1 MDVVAALKEAKSK
14 GASDLHLVVASP
26 PLIRLNGAL
35 QSLNGSD
42 LMSAADVAD
51 VFKQLTTPEERS
63 VFEKQMEL
71 DFSYSLHGVGF
82 FRCNA
87 AMQRGVIS
95 LAVRLLP
102 PKVPTLDKL
111 GLPDVCKELAMRKR
125 GLVIVT
131 GPTGSGKSTTLA
143 AMIQHLN
150 LNDHRHIVTIEDP
163 VEYVFK
169 NVNCAITQRQLGSD
183 THSFGQALRHV
194 LRQDPDVIM
203 VGEMRDLET
212 AAAVL
217 AIAETG
223 HLVLSTG
230 HAPSAPQAMER
241 IIDLFPLHERGL
253 AQTRLASLLIA
264 DLCQTLVVKADGS
277 GRVAALEIMMGT
289 TAVNNLLRHGTTY
302 KLPNAIRTSH
312 DVGMMSMDES
322 LVNLYFKRLI
332 TAEAAFEHCVDRE
345 EMSKLIG
352 RAQTITRSNEIRLV
366 SPVASASKQ
375 SEESSSDFEQL
386 DLMIQES

>member
-1 MDVVAALKEAKSK
+1 MDIPALLRAAKTK

-26 PLIRLNGAL
+26 ALIRLNGTL
-35 QSLNGSD
+35 ESLNGRIPLNPSEID
-42 LMSAADVAD
+42 EA
-51 VFKQLTTPEERS
+51 FKQLTTPEERAI
-63 VFEKQMEL
+63 FEKQKEL
-71 DFSYSLHGVGF
+71 DFSYSISGIGY

-102 PKVPTLDKL
+102 PKVPTLDEL
-111 GLPDVCKELAMRKR
+111 GLPEICKDLAMRKR

-150 LNDHRHIVTIEDP
+150 LNDHRHIITIEDP

-203 VGEMRDLET
+203 VGEMRDMET

-217 AIAETG
+217 AVAETG

-241 IIDLFPLHERGL
+241 IIDLFPLHERSL

-264 DLCQTLVVKADGS
+264 ALCQTLVIKADGS
-277 GRVAALEIMMGT
+277 GRVAAMEIMMGT
-289 TAVNNLLRHGTTY
+289 TAVKNLIRDGKIY
-302 KLPNAIRTSH
+302 QLPNAIRTSH
-312 DVGMMSMDES
+312 DSGMLSMDES
-322 LVNLYFKRLI
+322 LVELYFKKAI
-332 TAEAAFEHCVDRE
+332 TADTAFDHCTDRE
-345 EMSKLIG
+345 EMAKLIG
-352 RAQTITRSNEIRLV
+352 RAQSETPNNEVKPVTPSKSIAKRSGQL
-366 SPVASASKQ
+366 PVGP
-375 SEESSSDFEQL
+375 
-386 DLMIQES
+386 DLN